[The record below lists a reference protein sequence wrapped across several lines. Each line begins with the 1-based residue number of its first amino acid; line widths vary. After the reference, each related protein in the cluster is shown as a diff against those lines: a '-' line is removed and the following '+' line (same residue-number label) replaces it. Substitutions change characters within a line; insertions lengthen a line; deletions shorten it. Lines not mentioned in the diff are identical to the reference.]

1 MYVKSISHKE
11 CAMTNTIK
19 MPKRFDYSVS
29 SEFNTAFGEAL
40 NTVAA
45 GQQIHI
51 DCIHLDYID
60 SAGIGLLVMAHK
72 KALAHNVSIVI
83 VHAKPTIKEIFQ
95 LANLQ
100 KIIRIQ

>member
-1 MYVKSISHKE
+1 MK
-11 CAMTNTIK
+11 NTIK
-19 MPKRFDYSVS
+19 ISKRFDYSVS

-40 NTVAA
+40 SAVDA
-45 GQQIHI
+45 GQKIQL

-72 KALAHNVSIVI
+72 KALSQGVSIVI
-83 VHAKPTIKEIFQ
+83 VHAKPTIKEIFL

-100 KIIRIQ
+100 KIISIQ